1 MGSVHIQVD
10 TTIPFNKWIMF
21 VFNMQTH
28 LTHLPY
34 KVISFCYYFFYN
46 LIYGCIYM
54 FITIFMVV
62 IVF

>member
-1 MGSVHIQVD
+1 
-10 TTIPFNKWIMF
+10 MF
-21 VFNMQTH
+21 VFNMQTR